1 MKVEP
6 DSRVRDLS
14 RPGGRLVAEVEASE
28 ASEVLV
34 SMCVLA
40 GEEDYST
47 YDVGAERLAAARD
60 RLSPELRADVADLY
74 KGYEKIPAHLLGLTA
89 ETAKPR
95 TFAAFM
101 DHIEDVSAAEL
112 YLHLLG
118 YYMGSHRPVEA
129 DRIEAAANGDD
140 AARREFL
147 DAGKDWPDWE
157 LIYSNLFRLGA
168 DEVAARIRSLLPR
181 WHEEAFLPFRDEA
194 MTAIEADAAV
204 KLDMLTTTPPER
216 MAELVTSGYRY
227 TPGPQIHRLI
237 FFPSYLERPWVLL
250 GEHKQTKIFCYPAA
264 VAPEIRDAPTS
275 EALARLYKA
284 LGDEGRLRVLKLL
297 RSGPVSLAQATE
309 TLGVAKSTAH
319 HHLSILRH
327 AGLVLIQDSEG
338 KDRTEY
344 SLRDDL
350 LPGAGDLLRTYLDA

>member
-1 MKVEP
+1 M
-6 DSRVRDLS
+6 
-14 RPGGRLVAEVEASE
+14 AEVEASE

-47 YDVGAERLAAARD
+47 YDLGADRLVAARD
-60 RLSPELRADVADLY
+60 RLSPDLRADVADLY

-89 ETAKPR
+89 ETPKPR

-101 DHIEDVSAAEL
+101 DHIEGVSASEL

-129 DRIEAAANGDD
+129 DRIEAAAGGDED
-140 AARREFL
+140 ARREFL

-157 LIYSNLFRLGA
+157 LIYSNLFRLGP
-168 DEVAARIRSLLPR
+168 DEVARRVRSLLPR
-181 WHEEAFLPFRDEA
+181 WYEEAFMPFRDEA
-194 MTAIEADAAV
+194 MAAIEVDAAA
-204 KLDMLTTTPPER
+204 KAEMLETTPPER
-216 MAELVTSGYRY
+216 MAELVSSGYRY
-227 TPGPQIHRLI
+227 IPGPQIHRLV
-237 FFPSYLERPWVLL
+237 FFPSFLERPWVLL

-264 VAPEIRDAPTS
+264 IGSEVRDAPS
-275 EALARLYKA
+275 PAALARLYKA

-319 HHLSILRH
+319 HHLAILRH
-327 AGLVLIQDSEG
+327 AGLVLIQDAEG

-350 LPGAGDLLRTYLDA
+350 LPGAGDLLRTYLDG